1 MSELLRNID
10 ARTRL
15 AGTNKLEILLFSLG
29 LDARTGRRETFGIN
43 VFKVREVM
51 HTPPITAAP
60 EMSASVK
67 GLVSLRGALVPVVD
81 LSDYIGVAQDT
92 PHEIMIVTE
101 YNHHTQGFLVDSVDT
116 ILRLDWAQM
125 RVPPEMLTSG
135 LGGLVTAITELEDGR
150 LVMLLDVE
158 RILAETV
165 KPNDSMLFDNIP
177 HLQREDLA
185 VLYADDSSVARGQIQ
200 RTLDAMGV
208 RSISTVNGRA
218 AWDELRRIAD
228 HAERTGRSVREFVQV
243 ILTDVEMP
251 EMDGYLL
258 TRNIKA
264 DPRFTGI
271 PVLMHS
277 SLSSMS
283 NQQLGHSVGVDEYIP
298 KFEPHR
304 LSETLAR
311 LLLGKAVTPHVG
323 DTAHAVEPA
332 AVGHDLMPVVTGSSA
347 LLDSVD
353 ARTRLAG
360 SNRMEILLFS
370 LGTHEV
376 FGINVFKVR
385 EVSQTPE
392 ITKTPNM
399 PHGVEGLIS
408 LRGSVIPVLS
418 LAAVMKLEAAPSGLG
433 ASMMVTEYSK
443 RTLGFLVH
451 DVDRIIRV
459 DWEKVRA
466 PDSVTSSTHGY
477 ITAITELADGR
488 LVSILDVEQ
497 IMANTFG
504 DAVIGQIDP
513 MSDGDALNIFFVDDS
528 GVARRK
534 IAEVLDKLAV
544 RHKHAQNGM
553 EAWTRLSGMA
563 AHAQQTGIS
572 VRDELDLI
580 LVDAEMPEMD
590 GYVLTRNIKSDK
602 RFDGIPVVMHSSLSS
617 EANHAMGKSVGV
629 DAYVAKFDADAL
641 SQTLRSQ
648 LLKHARNRGES
659 IHGN

>member
-1 MSELLRNID
+1 MSELLKNID
-10 ARTRL
+10 ERTRL

-29 LDARTGRRETFGIN
+29 SDARTGRRETFGIN
-43 VFKVREVM
+43 VFKVREVIR
-51 HTPPITAAP
+51 TPPITAAP
-60 EMSASVK
+60 EMSPAVR
-67 GLVSLRGALVPVVD
+67 GMVSLRGALVPVID
-81 LSDYIGVAQDT
+81 LGDYIGLTSTADT

-101 YNHHTQGFLVDSVDT
+101 YNHHTQGFLVESVDT
-116 ILRLDWAQM
+116 ILRLDWSQM
-125 RVPPEMLTSG
+125 RVPPEMLTSN
-135 LGGLVTAITELEDGR
+135 LGGLVTSVTELADGR

-165 KPNDSMLFDNIP
+165 KPDDSTLFGGISLLGRD
-177 HLQREDLA
+177 DLT
-185 VLYADDSSVARGQIQ
+185 VLFADDSSVARGQIR

-208 RSISTVNGRA
+208 RCIEAVNGRA
-218 AWDELRRIAD
+218 AWEELRRIAD
-228 HAERTGRSVREFVQV
+228 NAERVGRPVKDFLQV

-258 TRNIKA
+258 TRSIKG
-264 DPRFTGI
+264 DSRFNDI

-277 SLSSMS
+277 SLSSNS
-283 NQQLGHSVGVDEYIP
+283 NQQLGHAVGVDEYIP

-304 LSETLAR
+304 LSEALTR
-311 LLLGKAVTPHVG
+311 LLLGKDAPVAYPVATVG
-323 DTAHAVEPA
+323 KVSMQS
-332 AVGHDLMPVVTGSSA
+332 GFS

-370 LGTHEV
+370 LGTHEL

-385 EVSQTPE
+385 EVSDTPE
-392 ITKTPNM
+392 ITRTPNM
-399 PHGVEGLIS
+399 PDGVEGLIS
-408 LRGSVIPVLS
+408 LRGNVIPVLS
-418 LAAVMKLEAAPSGLG
+418 LATVMKLEDAPCDKG

-443 RTLGFLVH
+443 RNLGFLVSG
-451 DVDRIIRV
+451 VDRIIRV
-459 DWEKVRA
+459 DWDKVRA
-466 PDSVTSSTHGY
+466 PESATGTPHAY
-477 ITAITELADGR
+477 ISAITELPDGR

-497 IMANTFG
+497 IMVNTFG
-504 DAVIGQIDP
+504 DSVVGQIDA
-513 MSDGDALNIFFVDDS
+513 MSSGPELNVFYVDDS
-528 GVARRK
+528 MVARKK

-544 RHKHAQNGM
+544 KSKYAQNGL

-563 AHAQQTGIS
+563 AHAQQSGHS
-572 VRDELDLI
+572 VHDEIDLI

-617 EANHAMGKSVGV
+617 QANRAMGKSVGV
-629 DAYVAKFDADAL
+629 DAYVAKFDAEAL

-648 LLKHARNRGES
+648 LLKHATN
-659 IHGN
+659 